1 MKDNS
6 NIEEMNRKLGILIKL
21 FSYQVVGGMTL
32 SEGAPLLRRIGL
44 SQSEIADIYGSTAK
58 SISVRLAEA
67 KKKTKR
73 RNLKEE

>member
-6 NIEEMNRKLGILIKL
+6 SIEEMNRKLGILIKL
-21 FSYQVVGGMTL
+21 FSYQVVAGVRL

-44 SQSEIADIYGSTAK
+44 SQSEIAEIYGSTAK

-73 RNLKEE
+73 RNRREE